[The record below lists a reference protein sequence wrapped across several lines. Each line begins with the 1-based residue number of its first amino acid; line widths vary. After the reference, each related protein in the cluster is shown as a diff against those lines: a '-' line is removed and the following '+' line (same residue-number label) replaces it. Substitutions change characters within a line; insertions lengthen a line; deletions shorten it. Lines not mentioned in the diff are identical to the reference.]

1 MSDRYMHPQHIEQ
14 TVAGIHSAI
23 KDLEGLVKH
32 IGEHDARD
40 LDEARFRLEQ
50 LSQKLRFKTLQAA
63 E

>member
-1 MSDRYMHPQHIEQ
+1 MSDHHLIAEHIAR
-14 TVAGIHSAI
+14 TVNSLHGCID
-23 KDLEGLVKH
+23 DLTLHIAK